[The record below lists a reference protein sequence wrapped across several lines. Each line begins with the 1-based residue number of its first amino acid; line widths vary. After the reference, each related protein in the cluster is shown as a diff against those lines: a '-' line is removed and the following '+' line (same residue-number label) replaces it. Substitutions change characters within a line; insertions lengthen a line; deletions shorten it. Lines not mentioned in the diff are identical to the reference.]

1 MLETVV
7 LVALSLAAEERSVRS
22 LFQENG
28 RTEVTAAGLT
38 VIRAPQIHV
47 LVARVDEDGALST
60 ACAATEDAVRAL
72 LTDEKEGAKQ

>member
-28 RTEVTAAGLT
+28 RTQVTAAGMT
-38 VIRAPQIHV
+38 VVRTPQMHV
-47 LVARVDEDGALST
+47 LVARVDEDGELST
-60 ACAATEDAVRAL
+60 ACVATEDAVRSL
-72 LTDEKEGAKQ
+72 LTEEKEGAKE